1 MNTNT
6 ESNPTET
13 CQSIKLGIDAHA
25 KWFYVGRQ
33 LDGATPQPVQKM
45 TFDGLL
51 RFVAKQQSLAREVF
65 TCYEAGAF
73 GYHLHRKLTAM
84 GVTNYVVQPQDWD
97 ERGKGVKNDRLD
109 ALALCQRLDRYTR
122 GNRKAFSI
130 VRVPSED
137 EERDRA
143 FTRQRQQIV
152 RERQRLQAMGRSLL
166 ASHGIHVTGK
176 WWTGKTWKLIGE
188 EAPTWVIER
197 LKVLIRLIAP
207 MEVEEKA
214 MTEAIQEVGAETMIP
229 RGVGPLTFEV
239 LRREVGD
246 WSRFTNR
253 RQVSSYTGLCPREHS
268 SGGKRRG
275 GSVSKKGNPRV
286 RAMLVEMVWRMMR
299 WQPDYHGLKK
309 WMGVLGDP
317 GRSPAARKN
326 RPPGDSLT
334 AGQERSVNVIVA
346 IARQLAVDLWRLFT
360 GQTTADKLGLIYLPD
375 PA

>member
-1 MNTNT
+1 MNAIT
-6 ESNPTET
+6 EPNPTEVHVT
-13 CQSIKLGIDAHA
+13 IKLGIDAHA
-25 KWFYVGRQ
+25 KWFYVGLQ
-33 LDGATPQPVQKM
+33 VDGATPQPVQKM

-51 RFVAKQQSLAREVF
+51 RFVAKQQRLAREVF

-109 ALALCQRLDRYTR
+109 ALALCQRLDRFTL

-152 RERQRLQAMGRSLL
+152 RERQRLQAIGRSLL

-176 WWTGKTWKLIGE
+176 WWTGKTWRAIE
-188 EAPTWVIER
+188 SEAPEWVLER
-197 LKVLIRLIAP
+197 LAVYIRLIEP
-207 MEVEEKA
+207 METEEKA
-214 MTEAIQEVGAETMIP
+214 MTTAIQEAGREAEAKIP

-246 WSRFTNR
+246 WSRFQNR

-268 SGGKRRG
+268 SGGKRRA
-275 GSVSKKGNPRV
+275 GSINKSGNPRV
-286 RAMLVEMVWRMMR
+286 RAMLVEMVWRMIR
-299 WQPDYHGLKK
+299 WQPDYHALKK
-309 WMGVLGDP
+309 WAHVLYDATQNA
-317 GRSPAARKN
+317 AARKK
-326 RPPGDSLT
+326 
-334 AGQERSVNVIVA
+334 VVVA
-346 IARQLAVDLWRLFT
+346 VARQLAVDLWRLFT
-360 GQTTADKLGLIYLPD
+360 GQTTAANLGLIYLPES
-375 PA
+375 A